1 MMFDEVNRFNSPKA
15 IEAGKQVMA
24 VVVQHNKFNQVFN
37 NCIQQIE
44 LMQSIRTPG
53 GILIQADPGMGKTLM
68 LQMVKKHLTDQG
80 NAKEANRCLH
90 IQLDSGVDTH
100 KLATSMVYGLGFPMM
115 PARLSLENMNQMISK
130 GMERLRPLAL
140 LIDEAQHMCE
150 GNRDITARALTDWL
164 KVRMDLFGMPVI
176 CTGTRTLERLSMINP
191 QFVSRAS
198 TTFVMDAFDAGD
210 EWRQVLAAFAQMVT
224 AVDLSVLTGPMFKP
238 IHFATKGNMRA
249 LKKLLLFGVMHAAE
263 NHKNGDKPI
272 LTLTDLSVAYEFT
285 YGEVTGRAN
294 PFIK

>member
-1 MMFDEVNRFNSPKA
+1 MMFDEVERFNSPQA
-15 IEAGKQVMA
+15 IKAGKQVIA
-24 VVVQHNKFNQVFN
+24 VVVQHNKYKQVFS

-80 NAKEANRCLH
+80 GAKDGKRCLH

-100 KLATSMVYGLGFPMM
+100 KLAAAMVYGLGFPMM
-115 PARLSLENMNQMISK
+115 PARLSLENMNQMINK

-150 GNRDITARALTDWL
+150 GNRDITARGLTDWL

-198 TTFVMDAFDAGD
+198 TTFVIDTFDAGA
-210 EWRQVLAAFAQMVT
+210 EWRQVLAAFASMVT
-224 AVDLSVLTGPMFKP
+224 VLDMTVLTGPIFKP
-238 IHFATKGNMRA
+238 IHTATKGNMRA
-249 LKKLLLFGVMHAAE
+249 LKKLLLFGAMHAIESRAKDE
-263 NHKNGDKPI
+263 KPT
-272 LTLTDLSVAYEFT
+272 LTLEDLSVAYEFT
-285 YGEVTGRAN
+285 YGEVTGRSN
-294 PFIK
+294 PFVK

>member
-1 MMFDEVNRFNSPKA
+1 MFDEVERFNSPQA
-15 IEAGKQVMA
+15 IKAGKQVIA
-24 VVVQHNKFNQVFN
+24 VVVQHNKYKQVFS

-80 NAKEANRCLH
+80 GAKDGKRCLH

-100 KLATSMVYGLGFPMM
+100 KLAAAMVYGLGFPMM
-115 PARLSLENMNQMISK
+115 PARLSLENMNQMINK

-150 GNRDITARALTDWL
+150 GNRDITARGLTDWL

-198 TTFVMDAFDAGD
+198 TTFVIDTFDAGA
-210 EWRQVLAAFAQMVT
+210 EWRQVLAAFASMVT
-224 AVDLSVLTGPMFKP
+224 VVDMTVLTGPIFKP
-238 IHFATKGNMRA
+238 IHTATKGNMRA
-249 LKKLLLFGVMHAAE
+249 LKKLLLFGAMHAIESRAKDE
-263 NHKNGDKPI
+263 KPT
-272 LTLTDLSVAYEFT
+272 LTLEDLSVAYEFT
-285 YGEVTGRAN
+285 YGEVTGRSN
-294 PFIK
+294 PFVK

>member
-1 MMFDEVNRFNSPKA
+1 MFDEIERFNSPQA
-15 IEAGKQVMA
+15 IKAGKQVIA
-24 VVVQHNKFNQVFN
+24 VVVQHNKYKQVFS

-80 NAKEANRCLH
+80 GAKDGKRCLH

-100 KLATSMVYGLGFPMM
+100 KLAAAMVYGLGFPMM
-115 PARLSLENMNQMISK
+115 PARLSLENMNQMINK

-150 GNRDITARALTDWL
+150 GNRDITARGLTDWL

-198 TTFVMDAFDAGD
+198 TTFVIDTFDAGA
-210 EWRQVLAAFAQMVT
+210 EWRQVLAAFASMVT
-224 AVDLSVLTGPMFKP
+224 VVDMTVLTGPIFKP
-238 IHFATKGNMRA
+238 IHTATKGNMRA
-249 LKKLLLFGVMHAAE
+249 LKKLLLFGAMHAIESRAKDE
-263 NHKNGDKPI
+263 KPT
-272 LTLTDLSVAYEFT
+272 LTLEDLSVAYEFT
-285 YGEVTGRAN
+285 YGEVTGRSN
-294 PFIK
+294 PFVK

>member
-1 MMFDEVNRFNSPKA
+1 MFDDLKNFTSPQA
-15 IEAGKQVMA
+15 IKAGKQVMD
-24 VVVQHNKFNQVFN
+24 VVVQHNKFKQVFN
-37 NCIQQIE
+37 NCINQIE
-44 LMQSIRTPG
+44 LMQAVRTPG

-68 LQMVKKHLTDQG
+68 LQMVKKHMTDQG
-80 NAKEANRCLH
+80 SAKETNRCLH

-100 KLATSMVYGLGFPMM
+100 KLAAAMVYGLGFP
-115 PARLSLENMNQMISK
+115 PVPGRLSLEHMSQMINK

-150 GNRDITARALTDWL
+150 GNRDITARGLTDWL

-198 TTFVMDAFDAGD
+198 TTFVMDAFDAD
-210 EWRQVLAAFAQMVT
+210 EEWRKVLAAFKTMVET
-224 AVDLSVLTGPMFKP
+224 VDLTLLEGPVFKS
-238 IHFATKGNMRA
+238 IHTATKGNMRA
-249 LKKLLLFGVMHAAE
+249 LKKLLLFGVMHATE
-263 NHKNGDKPI
+263 NHKGDGKPI
-272 LTLTDLSVAYEFT
+272 LTLQDLAAAYEFT
-285 YGEVTGRAN
+285 HGEVIGRAN